1 MPDQSAKATG
11 VHPIT
16 GDGLMVA
23 VEALDAGQQR
33 RAAGA
38 ERHAAIRRAL
48 DDARQRAAALDKV
61 LAMPEIRDGGD
72 MRRLR
77 DELRRQFIAAGDAA
91 ARFLDLV
98 DDDLKLREIGT
109 IDFHELGALILAAA
123 GLPTIDHQGEENDH
137 V

>member
-1 MPDQSAKATG
+1 MPDQSTKSTG
-11 VHPIT
+11 AHPIT
-16 GDGLMVA
+16 SEGLVMA
-23 VEALDAGQQR
+23 AEALDAGDR

-61 LAMPEIRDGGD
+61 LAMPEIRDRGD

-123 GLPTIDHQGEENDH
+123 GLPTIDHRGEENDH
-137 V
+137 A